1 MKVEFVDLKSKEEH
15 EKFQHVIAELM
26 NEATKR
32 TKEEVDAL
40 KKMYNA
46 NLEKLIEECGFLE
59 NVNIFESNC
68 LKKPM
73 RPSTLFYFKRNETT
87 CLFNWKRL

>member
-1 MKVEFVDLKSKEEH
+1 MQYFRILKTWKKLNELSWQMKVEFVDLKSKEEH

-59 NVNIFESNC
+59 NVNILESDYLNDV
-68 LKKPM
+68 
-73 RPSTLFYFKRNETT
+73 
-87 CLFNWKRL
+87 

>member
-1 MKVEFVDLKSKEEH
+1 MDLKSKEEH
-15 EKFQHVIAELM
+15 EKFQHVISELM

-40 KKMYNA
+40 KKMYNT

-59 NVNIFESNC
+59 NVYIVV
-68 LKKPM
+68 
-73 RPSTLFYFKRNETT
+73 
-87 CLFNWKRL
+87 FNQ